1 MDNFFLDK
9 FTINAK
15 KVLTNAQ
22 KVSRDLGAMH
32 LGTEHIL
39 MAMLNVRSGTAY
51 EVLGSIG
58 IAAEKADMILNFLR
72 KTDST
77 KVGLTPSAKKA
88 IEGAVLVAAQYGSF
102 YIGSEHILFAMVQNR
117 SSKACEIIS
126 ELGADPG
133 VIATQL
139 AHLLQENRDRD
150 PKVRVNADGET
161 SDSQSSTPILDQFSV
176 DITNMAR
183 DGQIDPVIGRDM
195 EIARMIQI
203 LNRRTKN
210 NPVLIGEPG
219 IGKTA
224 IVEGLA
230 LRIIAKDVPEN
241 LHGKRLMALAP
252 SALVAGTKYRGEFED
267 RVNQIVEE
275 VSKSEDVILFI
286 DELHTLVGA
295 GSAEGSL
302 DAANILKPALSRGK
316 LQMVGATTL
325 DEYRKHI
332 EKDAAL
338 ERRFQSIT
346 VNEPT
351 PEDTIKIIKGVR
363 QNYENHHQVTISDK
377 SIEAAV
383 NLSVRYINDR
393 FLPDKAIDLIDEAA
407 SMVRIAAGLSAP
419 HVKQE
424 KEELEKIVSLKD
436 ETIDRQDFE
445 EAAKLRAQE
454 LRMRKKIEAIHKQ
467 HSKKQKGGW
476 PKLDAKDI
484 AKIVSQ
490 WTNIP
495 VGNLAAEE
503 IEQLSDLE
511 NLLGQRIIGQSEA
524 VEAVASAIKRSRV
537 DIGSPDRPMGS
548 FLFLGPTGVGKTEL
562 AKVLAEE
569 VFKDKD
575 ALIKIDMSEF
585 MERHAISRLV
595 GAPPGYVGYEESGK
609 LTESVRRKPYSVVLL
624 DEVEKAHPEVMNILL
639 QILEDGFLT
648 DSKGRKVSFK
658 NTVVILTSNIG
669 TEALNKQAVIGFDK
683 GGTAIGDY
691 DKTKTQVMHELKKT
705 FRPELLNR
713 FDKIIVFKPLGPDE
727 IRQIVEL
734 QLQNLMKR
742 LDKQKISLEVSDEAK
757 DFLATNGFEPELGA
771 RPVRRLIQTSIED
784 PLAEGILSKDFGK
797 GSVIKI
803 GQVDEKI
810 DLMVSKKGNVKS
822 SSSPK
827 PKTKTKTKTKPK
839 TKAKA

>member
-9 FTINAK
+9 FTTNAK

-22 KVSRDLGAMH
+22 KVSRDLGSMH

-39 MAMLNVRSGTAY
+39 MAMLNVHSGTAY
-51 EVLGSIG
+51 EVLNSAG
-58 IAAEKADMILNFLR
+58 ISVEKADVILNFLR
-72 KTDST
+72 SADTT
-77 KVGLTPSAKKA
+77 KVGLTPSAKRV

-102 YIGSEHILFAMVQNR
+102 YIGTEHILFAMVQNR
-117 SSKACEIIS
+117 QSKAYEIIS
-126 ELGADPG
+126 ELGVDPG

-139 AHLLQENRDRD
+139 AHLMQENRGRD
-150 PKVRVNADGET
+150 PRVRVSADGEVA
-161 SDSQSSTPILDQFSV
+161 DSQSSTPILDQFSV
-176 DITNMAR
+176 DITKMAKE
-183 DGQIDPVIGRDM
+183 GQIDPVIGRDT
-195 EIARMIQI
+195 EISRMIQI

-210 NPVLIGEPG
+210 NPVLVGDPG

-230 LRIIAKDVPEN
+230 LRIVNRNVPEN
-241 LHGKRLMALAP
+241 LQDKRLMALSP

-275 VSKSEDVILFI
+275 VSKTKDVILFI

-302 DAANILKPALSRGK
+302 DAANILKPALARGN
-316 LQMVGATTL
+316 LQMIGATTL

-338 ERRFQSIT
+338 ERRFQPIS
-346 VNEPT
+346 VDEPT

-363 QNYENHHQVTISDK
+363 QNYENHHQVIISDK

-407 SMVRIAAGLSAP
+407 SMVRIAAGLAAP

-424 KEELEKIVSLKD
+424 KEELEKIVALK
-436 ETIDRQDFE
+436 EEAIDRQDFE

-454 LRMRKKIEAIHKQ
+454 LRMRKKIEAIHKK

-476 PKLDAKDI
+476 PKLEAKDI
-484 AKIVSQ
+484 AKVVSQ

-495 VGNLAAEE
+495 VGNLAAKE
-503 IEQLSDLE
+503 IEQLADLE
-511 NLLGQRIIGQSEA
+511 KILQQRVVGQEEA
-524 VEAVASAIKRSRV
+524 IEAVASAIKRSRV

-585 MERHAISRLV
+585 MERHAVSRLV

-624 DEVEKAHPEVMNILL
+624 DEVEKAHPEVMNVLL

-648 DSKGRKVSFK
+648 DAKGRRVSFK
-658 NTVVILTSNIG
+658 NTIVILTSNLG
-669 TEALNKQAVIGFDK
+669 TEVLNKQAVMGFSK
-683 GGTAIGDY
+683 GSTAMGDY
-691 DKTKTQVMHELKKT
+691 DKIKDQVLAEVKKA

-713 FDKIIVFKPLGPDE
+713 FDKIIVFKPLGPKE
-727 IRQIVEL
+727 IRKIVDL
-734 QLQNLMKR
+734 QLQDLIKR
-742 LDKQKISLEVSDEAK
+742 VNKQKIKLDVTDDAK
-757 DFLATNGFEPELGA
+757 EFLAKRGFDPELGA
-771 RPVRRLIQTSIED
+771 RPVRRLIQTSIEN
-784 PLAEGILSKDFGK
+784 PLAEGILSKEFNK
-797 GSVIKI
+797 GNTIKI
-803 GQVDEKI
+803 GQVGDKI
-810 DLMVSKKGNVKS
+810 DLTVSKRGKAKSVGKS
-822 SSSPK
+822 SDQSSQSGK
-827 PKTKTKTKTKPK
+827 SRIKTKV
-839 TKAKA
+839 